1 MNLKSRIAALICF
14 CLLLGWAVPA
24 GAAEVP
30 QERYYRARV
39 LGVKESGSEQAGGIE
54 QELLVEIKSG
64 PFKGE
69 IITILNYYMPGRML
83 FDLQAREGM
92 EVVIVAFGDGSSLN
106 EVYLHD
112 LARDRGVYYLI
123 AIFLAAMLLLGRAK
137 GLKTIVS
144 LCITGALIVKFLLPN
159 LLRGHNPIILAV
171 VTAALVI
178 ITTLLLVGGINL
190 KSLAAILG
198 TITGVVA
205 AGILA
210 LWVGNISSLT
220 GFSTQEA
227 QSLYVLMD
235 KSIDIR
241 GLLFAGII
249 IGSLGAITDIGI
261 SVASAAAEIKEAN
274 PGIQFKELTA
284 GALNVG
290 RDVLGTMANTLI
302 LAYVGAATPLLLLVV
317 GHGMPWL
324 KLVNLDL
331 IATEFVRGIAGTVGL
346 IAAVPVTALLSGYLL
361 SRREYGGFGG
371 HNT

>member
-1 MNLKSRIAALICF
+1 MNLQSRITVLICF

-24 GAAEVP
+24 FAAEAP

-39 LGVKESGSEQAGGIE
+39 LDVKESGSAEIGGIE

-64 PFKGE
+64 PFKDE
-69 IITILNYYMPGRML
+69 IITVMNYYMPGRML

-92 EVVIVAFGDGSSLN
+92 DVVVVAFGDGSALN

-123 AIFLAAMLLLGRAK
+123 AIFLAAMLLLGRLK

-144 LCITGALIVKFLLPN
+144 LCITGVLIVKFLLPN
-159 LLRGHNPIILAV
+159 LLRGHNPILLAV
-171 VTAALVI
+171 ITAALVI
-178 ITTLLLVGGINL
+178 ITTMLFVGGINL

-198 TITGVVA
+198 TITGVVV

-220 GFSTQEA
+220 GLSTQEA
-227 QSLYVLMD
+227 QSLYLLMD
-235 KSIDIR
+235 KNIDIR

-274 PGIQFKELTA
+274 PCIRFKELTA
-284 GALNVG
+284 GAMNVG
-290 RDVLGTMANTLI
+290 RDVMGTMANTLI
-302 LAYVGAATPLLLLVV
+302 LAYVGAATPLLLLVI
-317 GHGMPWL
+317 GYEMPWM

-331 IATEFVRGIAGTVGL
+331 IATEFVRGVAGTVGL
-346 IAAVPVTALLSGYLL
+346 IAAVPVTAFLSGYLMC
-361 SRREYGGFGG
+361 RREYRGCD
-371 HNT
+371 N